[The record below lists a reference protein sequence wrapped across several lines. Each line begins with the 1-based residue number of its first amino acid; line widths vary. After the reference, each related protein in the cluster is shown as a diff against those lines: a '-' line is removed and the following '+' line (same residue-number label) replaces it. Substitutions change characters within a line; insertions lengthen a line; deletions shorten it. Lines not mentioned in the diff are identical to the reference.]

1 VSMNYKVSYV
11 VRGEKH
17 PGAILSTKKR
27 PQPGEL
33 IQLGEREFVIEE
45 VINLIPSRGAFHYL
59 HVTVRPAGS

>member
-1 VSMNYKVSYV
+1 MSMNYKVSYV

-27 PQPGEL
+27 PKPGDL

-45 VINLIPSRGAFHYL
+45 VINLIPPRGAFHYL
-59 HVTVRPAGS
+59 HATVRPAGS